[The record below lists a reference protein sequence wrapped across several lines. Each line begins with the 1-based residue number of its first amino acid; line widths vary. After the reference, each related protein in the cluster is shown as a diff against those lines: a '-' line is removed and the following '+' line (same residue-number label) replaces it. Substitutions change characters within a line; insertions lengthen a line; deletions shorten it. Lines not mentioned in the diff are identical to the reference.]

1 VEVLDQC
8 QPIYIEMPGWQESTV
23 GVKVYEQ
30 LPANARNY
38 LEKLAELV
46 GVPVDIIST
55 GAERN
60 QTIIQRH
67 PFN

>member
-1 VEVLDQC
+1 
-8 QPIYIEMPGWQESTV
+8 MPGWQESTV
-23 GVKVYEQ
+23 GATSYEQ
-30 LPANARNY
+30 LPVNARTY

-46 GVPVDIIST
+46 EVPVDIIST

-60 QTIIQRH
+60 ETIIQRH